1 MTGDLVDELMV
12 TREADNLFVD
22 VFVDIELEASK
33 QTFDKGSSCLLMK
46 MLMMT
51 LFYLIYN

>member
-12 TREADNLFVD
+12 TREADNPFVD

-46 MLMMT
+46 MLT